1 MAGHYQWRAIIHGGR
16 LFNGRPSLPAFA
28 DGSTMVSDRI
38 SDWETQQMTTQT
50 IPTLHFI
57 AAAGAHRGRLRE
69 LNEDAVLALI
79 RPPEGGLSIGFFAV
93 ADGMGGH
100 QAGEVASRLA
110 LETLQESLSPFF
122 EASGETTT
130 PSTAARDPEGD
141 TLPSLTSFLETHL
154 RQAVV
159 QANDAIYNYAQRNP
173 DEAGNL
179 GCTVT
184 CALLQNHLGVIA
196 NVGDSR
202 TYLLRHGQ
210 LQQVTED
217 HSYVGQLVR
226 NGQLAPDDIYDHPQR
241 NVVTRALGSQPEVEV
256 DLWSQIVQAG
266 DRLLLCSDGLW
277 EMVRDPA
284 AIARLLS
291 QEDVEAAVRDLIDL
305 ANAEG
310 GTDNIG
316 VVVVAVVEAP
326 AAG

>member
-1 MAGHYQWRAIIHGGR
+1 
-16 LFNGRPSLPAFA
+16 
-28 DGSTMVSDRI
+28 
-38 SDWETQQMTTQT
+38 MTAQT
-50 IPTLHFI
+50 IPTLQLVT
-57 AAAGAHRGRLRE
+57 AAGTHRGRIRE
-69 LNEDAVLALI
+69 LNEDAVLALV
-79 RPPEGGLSIGFFAV
+79 RPPEDGSSIGFFAV

-110 LETLQESLSPFF
+110 LETLQESLSRFF
-122 EASGETTT
+122 EASGEMTRAG
-130 PSTAARDPEGD
+130 TAARDREGD

-159 QANDAIYNYAQRNP
+159 QANQAIYTYAQRNP

-184 CALLQNHLGVIA
+184 CALVQNHLGVIA

-210 LQQVTED
+210 LQQITED
-217 HSYVGQLVR
+217 HSYVGQLVQS
-226 NGQLAPDDIYDHPQR
+226 GQLAPDEVYDHPQR

-256 DLWSQIVQAG
+256 DLWSQLLQAG

-284 AIARLLS
+284 AIARLLA
-291 QEDVEAAVRDLIDL
+291 QEDVDGAVRDLIDL

-326 AAG
+326 AAA